1 MMADKETLRAQK
13 KKLSLAQ
20 CSNETVKKP
29 KETKVSKKPTKLPKM
44 PKSPKV
50 PKVPKTP
57 RKPKTSLKNL
67 KTPKTPKAPKKE
79 KAPKKQ
85 KKTAKP
91 RNLFLEQV
99 NAFDPTLKPSEQTAE
114 KKLDAYLDSLP
125 PDSDEK

>member
-1 MMADKETLRAQK
+1 MIADKESLRAQMK
-13 KKLSLAQ
+13 KIQLAQ

-29 KETKVSKKPTKLPKM
+29 KKTKLPKKPKITKLPKM
-44 PKSPKV
+44 PKL
-50 PKVPKTP
+50 PKTP

-99 NAFDPTLKPSEQTAE
+99 NAFDPTLKPSERPNE
-114 KKLDAYLDSLP
+114 KKLDAFLDNLP